1 MAGAGFGGLSV
12 ILIVMGSMVL
22 LFGLFILFVIKNAT
36 KKPTTNEHKYKAE
49 KEQSISHDER

>member
-1 MAGAGFGGLSV
+1 MGFGGLSV

-36 KKPTTNEHKYKAE
+36 KKPTVKEYKYKE
-49 KEQSISHDER
+49 GNEQSISHDER